1 MDIDFVKL
9 YMKTPPK
16 FVYFLYSR
24 EVRGGGIYG
33 FKERKGGGNPLYL
46 WRGEGR
52 VDRFSLPSPLIRL
65 TW

>member
-33 FKERKGGGNPLYL
+33 FKERKGGKPPLSM
-46 WRGEGR
+46 EGGGAG
-52 VDRFSLPSPLIRL
+52 
-65 TW
+65 